1 MNSVE
6 PQTMKK
12 DSVILKYTLICMYV
26 CILFF
31 KNKIKNIDG
40 DKSLHDL
47 YVRIIKG
54 RPEIPGGQRMS
65 TNWISTRGLK

>member
-1 MNSVE
+1 MH
-6 PQTMKK
+6 
-12 DSVILKYTLICMYV
+12 V

-40 DKSLHDL
+40 DKSLHDF

-54 RPEIPGGQRMS
+54 RPEIRGGQGMS
-65 TNWISTRGLK
+65 TNRISTRGLK

>member
-26 CILFF
+26 FYFL
-31 KNKIKNIDG
+31 KIKL
-40 DKSLHDL
+40 K
-47 YVRIIKG
+47 
-54 RPEIPGGQRMS
+54 
-65 TNWISTRGLK
+65 ISTVTNHSMTFM